1 MKKKIMVVDDEPDVT
16 YTIEL
21 NLKMFDKDYEITR
34 VSSGEQCLELLKNG
48 ESPDLILL
56 DIMMP
61 GMSGEETYEKIRENP
76 SWKGIPVVFLTAKV
90 DEFSG
95 EHTTHLGEEYIEKP
109 YDPTELRDRL
119 QKILTKSRA

>member
-21 NLKMFDKDYEITR
+21 NLKMSDSDYEITR
-34 VSSGEQCLELLKNG
+34 VDSGEQCIELLKNN
-48 ESPDLILL
+48 EIPDLILL

-61 GMSGEETYEKIRENP
+61 GMSGVDTYEKIKGNP

-90 DEFSG
+90 DDATDE
-95 EHTTHLGEEYIEKP
+95 EHESLGEDYIEKP
-109 YDPTELRDRL
+109 YDPTDLRKRVH
-119 QKILTKSRA
+119 KILMNGS